1 VDYSIT
7 RRRWAQTLAGV
18 AITSVLA
25 GCAGD
30 GGSEYDVRI
39 EYETTVGKEPEQ
51 MPENIRDSH
60 RGSENPDG
68 RRKEG
73 HKWIVVEIYVEEG
86 ELNMEDLWFR
96 SRVET
101 EDRFYDLDHAS
112 GDLTDGIQSRGDIQE
127 GGYGLA
133 VYQIPD
139 DREFVDWNLDETHQD
154 IRAQER

>member
-1 VDYSIT
+1 MSDRII
-7 RRRWAQTLAGV
+7 RRRLLMASAATGLA
-18 AITSVLA
+18 TSIA
-25 GCAGD
+25 GCTGD
-30 GGSEYDVRI
+30 DGSDYDVRI

-51 MPENIRDSH
+51 MPEDIRDIH

-68 RRKEG
+68 QRKEG

-112 GDLTDGIQSRGDIQE
+112 GDLTDGIQSRGDIPE